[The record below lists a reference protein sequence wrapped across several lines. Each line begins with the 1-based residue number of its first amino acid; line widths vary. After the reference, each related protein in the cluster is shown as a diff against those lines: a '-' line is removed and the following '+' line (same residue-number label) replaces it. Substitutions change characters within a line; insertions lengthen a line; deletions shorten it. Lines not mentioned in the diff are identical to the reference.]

1 MIPNVEFEF
10 ILPKG
15 LIDDRQEIHRQGVMR
30 LATAKDEIAVA
41 RDRRVRE
48 NPTYG
53 ILVRLARV
61 ITRLGT
67 VSEIAPEALENLFT
81 LDLAYL
87 QEFYNRVNQQGSPHL
102 FTKCP
107 QCRCEF
113 PVDLARS
120 GELSATP

>member
-1 MIPNVEFEF
+1 MLPNIEFEF
-10 ILPKG
+10 VLPKG
-15 LIDDRQEIHRQGVMR
+15 LVDDDRDVHRHGIMR

-41 RDRRVRE
+41 RDIRVRE
-48 NPTYG
+48 NPAYG

-67 VSEIAPEALENLFT
+67 ISEIAPEALENLFT

-87 QEFYNRVNQQGSPHL
+87 QEFYNRINQQGNPHIL
-102 FTKCP
+102 TQCP

>member
-1 MIPNVEFEF
+1 MLPNIEFEF
-10 ILPKG
+10 VLPKG
-15 LIDDRQEIHRQGVMR
+15 LVDDDRDVHRHGIMR

-41 RDRRVRE
+41 RDIRVRE
-48 NPTYG
+48 NPAYG

-67 VSEIAPEALENLFT
+67 RSDIAPETLENLFT

-87 QEFYNRVNQQGSPHL
+87 QEFYNRINQQGNPHIL
-102 FTKCP
+102 TQCP

>member
-81 LDLAYL
+81 LDY
-87 QEFYNRVNQQGSPHL
+87 QNQFRLSYPNTC
-102 FTKCP
+102 F
-107 QCRCEF
+107 
-113 PVDLARS
+113 S
-120 GELSATP
+120 GFRNNYILTTFLN